1 MDKARET
8 KFYISKL
15 KKLVELCEKTEPL
28 GTDKNV
34 LFSLYTVQANEML
47 KQVESNFDMM
57 TSEERIYMMKKANK
71 IWKVRK
77 KMEGG
82 ELSTDWK
89 VRMHL
94 ELEDNIRSG
103 FKITAIKHYRSEVET
118 HTGVQ
123 PSLRESKD
131 YVDSLAQ
138 TMRIVT

>member
-1 MDKARET
+1 VV
-8 KFYISKL
+8 S
-15 KKLVELCEKTEPL
+15 P
-28 GTDKNV
+28 
-34 LFSLYTVQANEML
+34 YTIQANEML
-47 KQVESNFDMM
+47 ERVELYYGELSTEDKV
-57 TSEERIYMMKKANK
+57 EMMKQANM

-77 KMEGG
+77 KIEGG

-131 YVDSLAQ
+131 YIDSLAQ